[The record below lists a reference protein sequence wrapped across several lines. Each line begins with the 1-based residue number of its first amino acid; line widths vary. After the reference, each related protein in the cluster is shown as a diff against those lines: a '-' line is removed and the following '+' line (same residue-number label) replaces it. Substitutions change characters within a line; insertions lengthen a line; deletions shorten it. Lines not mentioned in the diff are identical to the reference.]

1 VHIAALGGLW
11 QVGVF
16 GFAGLSLGPD
26 ALSFDPLLP
35 ETWQQLSF
43 AVQWRGRKLHISIDA
58 AKSRFDAE
66 LRDGMATSVVVRGTA
81 FELRPGQTLRVSL
94 KP

>member
-1 VHIAALGGLW
+1 
-11 QVGVF
+11 
-16 GFAGLSLGPD
+16 
-26 ALSFDPLLP
+26 LLP